1 MECVAEN
8 QVKAGSA
15 GGIEIVV
22 KAINAHIKNVNVCR
36 RGLGALLNM
45 SANNSKK
52 Y

>member
-1 MECVAEN
+1 M
-8 QVKAGSA
+8 KAGTA
-15 GGIEIVV
+15 GGTETII